1 MEYVILFLMTILQNA
16 SFTLVSR
23 ARNSDS
29 ILFHGLAAVLSN
41 GIWFIVVNKVVQ
53 QGVNTVALGLTYTTA
68 AVIGSIAMHYI
79 SMKYF
84 ERWFKTKKKDASTLQ
99 SKS

>member
-1 MEYVILFLMTILQNA
+1 MEYVLLFLMTILQNA

-29 ILFHGLAAVLSN
+29 LLFHALAAIGSN
-41 GIWFIVVNKVVQ
+41 GAWFITVNRVVKSTDSVTAGIV
-53 QGVNTVALGLTYTTA
+53 YTAA

-84 ERWFKTKKKDASTLQ
+84 EKWFKKKTK
-99 SKS
+99 

>member
-1 MEYVILFLMTILQNA
+1 MDYVILFLMTILQNA

-29 ILFHGLAAVLSN
+29 LLFHALAAIGSN

-53 QGVNTVALGLTYTTA
+53 KDDVNTTLLGITYTVA
-68 AVIGSIAMHYI
+68 AVIGSISMHYL
-79 SMKYF
+79 SMNYLEK
-84 ERWFKTKKKDASTLQ
+84 WFKKKPKDGI
-99 SKS
+99 KV

>member
-1 MEYVILFLMTILQNA
+1 MEYIILFFMTILQNA

-29 ILFHGLAAVLSN
+29 IIFHGLAAVLSN
-41 GIWFIVVNKVVQ
+41 GIWFIVVNQVVNK
-53 QGVNTVALGLTYTTA
+53 GVNTTALGITYTVA
-68 AVIGSIAMHYI
+68 AVIGSISMHYI

-84 ERWFKTKKKDASTLQ
+84 EKWFKKKPR
-99 SKS
+99 

>member
-1 MEYVILFLMTILQNA
+1 MEYVVLFLMTILQNA

-29 ILFHGLAAVLSN
+29 IMFHGLAAVLSN
-41 GIWFIVVNKVVQ
+41 GIWFMVVNQIVNKD
-53 QGVNTVALGLTYTTA
+53 VNTFALGITYTIA
-68 AVIGSIAMHYI
+68 AVIGSISMHYI

-84 ERWFKTKKKDASTLQ
+84 EKWFKKKPKNATNP
-99 SKS
+99 